1 MFCSVYVLYICYV
14 LECSSTRSFFVNF
27 FAVDIY
33 SLFPEVIMSSISVR
47 VLGAES
53 AVAWMCGPA
62 LTL

>member
-1 MFCSVYVLYICYV
+1 MF
-14 LECSSTRSFFVNF
+14 
-27 FAVDIY
+27 
-33 SLFPEVIMSSISVR
+33 LFPEVIMFSVSVR

>member
-1 MFCSVYVLYICYV
+1 MHENMVREAFVCLFIYFFTVDMF
-14 LECSSTRSFFVNF
+14 
-27 FAVDIY
+27 
-33 SLFPEVIMSSISVR
+33 LFPEVIMFSVSVR